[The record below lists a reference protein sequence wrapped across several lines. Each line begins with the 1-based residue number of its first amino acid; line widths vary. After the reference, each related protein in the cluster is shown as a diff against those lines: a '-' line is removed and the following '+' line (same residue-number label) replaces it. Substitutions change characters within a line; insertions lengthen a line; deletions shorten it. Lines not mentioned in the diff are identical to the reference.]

1 MALKPCTYPLPETR
15 FLHAGRLV
23 YKFKIRY
30 GNFNR
35 SFPFVKKEFVMS
47 ELEFLLILGNLDD
60 LHPFST
66 DHFTIFPYLSKWERV
81 SEMRFKHENVH
92 LMPYPY
98 ICTMYLEL
106 NSFQQNLSC
115 GKSVWLLF
123 IFAISC
129 SHYWSLGKAAGFSW
143 DCIVDILVSF
153 LKWTSGHFLPICWC
167 VAPPVKHTM
176 FGCKNLQRWRIHSL
190 PCTPCSSVLLPSAGS
205 CRCCYFQAMMFRV
218 SVETGFLFRKTH
230 MDPMHH
236 RLAGQLFS
244 GGCAPAVLESS
255 VWCPEHRVTQT
266 VLPFLLF

>member
-35 SFPFVKKEFVMS
+35 MEKKQSLWINGCFSRTAIRV
-47 ELEFLLILGNLDD
+47 ILGNLDD

-81 SEMRFKHENVH
+81 SEMRFKHEGVH
-92 LMPYPY
+92 LVPYPY

-115 GKSVWLLF
+115 GKSHPLSNIPCLDVKTCKGGEFTHFPVHLF
-123 IFAISC
+123 
-129 SHYWSLGKAAGFSW
+129 L
-143 DCIVDILVSF
+143 
-153 LKWTSGHFLPICWC
+153 
-167 VAPPVKHTM
+167 
-176 FGCKNLQRWRIHSL
+176 
-190 PCTPCSSVLLPSAGS
+190 
-205 CRCCYFQAMMFRV
+205 
-218 SVETGFLFRKTH
+218 
-230 MDPMHH
+230 
-236 RLAGQLFS
+236 LAGIPLQENMYGSHASEVSWPVFS
-244 GGCAPAVLESS
+244 GGCAPAVLASS
-255 VWCPEHRVTQT
+255 VWCPEYRVTQT